1 MREAGKKGMR
11 RDNAITVRLS
21 AEERRTLDDVSRD
34 EDVPVAQIIR
44 RAIRGELARVQPKH
58 PKSKSSGD

>member
-1 MREAGKKGMR
+1 MREAEKKGTR

-21 AEERRTLDDVSRD
+21 AEERRALDDVSRD

-44 RAIRGELARVQPKH
+44 RAIKGELSRVQPKH
-58 PKSKSSGD
+58 PKRKNYGD